1 MSMGYRFRPCVNRT
15 ACTEDGER
23 CRACG
28 RTHEEIAAI
37 RSLTGQVSE
46 FLIAMEYENSEEF
59 LDYLKAKALK
69 KLNSSKSS

>member
-1 MSMGYRFRPCVNRT
+1 MGYRFRPCVNRT

-28 RTHEEIAAI
+28 RTHEEISSI
-37 RSLTGQVSE
+37 RTLTSQISD
-46 FLIAMEYENSEEF
+46 FIKQMDYENREEF

-69 KLNSSKSS
+69 KSARE